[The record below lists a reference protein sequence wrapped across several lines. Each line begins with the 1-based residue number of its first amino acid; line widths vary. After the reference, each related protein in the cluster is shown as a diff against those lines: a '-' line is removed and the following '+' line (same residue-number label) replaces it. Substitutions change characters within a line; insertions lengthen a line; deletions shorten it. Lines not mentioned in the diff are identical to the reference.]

1 MRYRKKSADIEMR
14 RQMICVVAMALL
26 STQAAAGQELS
37 AVLYKNPSCTC
48 CGAYADYLRS
58 NGLKVKVVEHSN
70 MTLIKQQY
78 GVSKDVEGC
87 HSTVIGNYV
96 IEGHVPFL
104 TIKKMLS
111 DKPAIKGISLPGMPA
126 GSPGMGGAKQGPFN
140 ILSITNS
147 NEPTAVFA
155 TE

>member
-1 MRYRKKSADIEMR
+1 
-14 RQMICVVAMALL
+14 
-26 STQAAAGQELS
+26 
-37 AVLYKNPSCTC
+37 
-48 CGAYADYLRS
+48 
-58 NGLKVKVVEHSN
+58 

-96 IEGHVPFL
+96 IEGHMPFL

>member
-1 MRYRKKSADIEMR
+1 
-14 RQMICVVAMALL
+14 
-26 STQAAAGQELS
+26 
-37 AVLYKNPSCTC
+37 
-48 CGAYADYLRS
+48 
-58 NGLKVKVVEHSN
+58 

-87 HSTVIGNYV
+87 HSTVIG
-96 IEGHVPFL
+96 VPFL

-111 DKPAIKGISLPGMPA
+111 DKPAIKSISLPGMPA